1 MRKNISLILFALL
14 LAAGPAFAQFE
25 GVLKMKTTMF
35 PQGAKVLASAEFLPT
50 ADGTGFLNVETPPP
64 PAKEPNS
71 GGGRAARESRFDGG
85 EATMNVAFGKAGIRC
100 EMEMHIYGALHT
112 KMVMLQK
119 TDSPNIQYH
128 LNASNKTYTEIDVA
142 KTREMIG
149 QESDSK
155 DYTVVRL
162 DEEPILGYKTQH
174 VLVKKKNPGNA
185 MALHMWIAKDLL
197 DYATFSKMEINE
209 SKRGDQEALSKALKD
224 AGVGGLPLRLV
235 VRTFDGLTVSNEV
248 VKIDKKPLPASTFE
262 IPRGY
267 TKVTGGTKP

>member
-142 KTREMIG
+142 NI
-149 QESDSK
+149 
-155 DYTVVRL
+155 
-162 DEEPILGYKTQH
+162 
-174 VLVKKKNPGNA
+174 
-185 MALHMWIAKDLL
+185 
-197 DYATFSKMEINE
+197 
-209 SKRGDQEALSKALKD
+209 
-224 AGVGGLPLRLV
+224 
-235 VRTFDGLTVSNEV
+235 RTIRS
-248 VKIDKKPLPASTFE
+248 
-262 IPRGY
+262 
-267 TKVTGGTKP
+267 